1 MSFTLLPHTPY
12 LIPIHPL
19 ALSTGSMLSLS
30 RSLHI
35 LNVWILIIHQSI
47 VNARLRKQSTNQ
59 TQVIWQS
66 IESSNVLEEIGNN
79 GLPSEVFPLS
89 HCKGD
94 CDNDDECD
102 EGLTCMQ
109 RYRDEIVE
117 GCIGTIRDS
126 IDVCILEASTT
137 STQSRDDEIYP
148 TYAPSNWPS
157 YSPTLEKKQAT
168 IQNYTGLLVSKDPD
182 TGRLIYSKYK
192 NQGQD
197 NAVNTVPD
205 YSSAGYRG
213 GGVHIP
219 FITTKMVVHPS
230 DSAGDDWENIQSAI
244 DKVSALPIDSNG
256 FRGAVLIKAGDYT
269 VSKTLRI
276 LTSGVVIRG
285 EGSNVNGTRILYS
298 ATSKSNLF
306 EVGYRHQEDEDIL
319 WRDAAYPFPVRYTSQ
334 RIADSYGKR

>member
-1 MSFTLLPHTPY
+1 
-12 LIPIHPL
+12 
-19 ALSTGSMLSLS
+19 MLSSS

-47 VNARLRKQSTNQ
+47 VNARLRKQSSIHKSTNQ
-59 TQVIWQS
+59 TQVIWQQV
-66 IESSNVLEEIGNN
+66 ESSNVLEEIGNN

-94 CDNDDECD
+94 CDNDDEC
-102 EGLTCMQ
+102 EHGLTCMQ

-148 TYAPSNWPS
+148 TYAPSIWPS

-168 IQNYTGLLVSKDPD
+168 VQNYTGSLVSKDPD
-182 TGRLIYSKYK
+182 TGRLIYAKYK

-205 YSSAGYRG
+205 YSSAGYKG
-213 GGVHIP
+213 GGVTIP
-219 FITTKMVVHPS
+219 FINTKVVVRPS
-230 DSAGDDWENIQSAI
+230 DSADDDSENIQSAI
-244 DKVSALPIDSNG
+244 DKVSALPIDRNG

-285 EGSNVNGTRILYS
+285 EGSNEINGTRILYS
-298 ATSKSNLF
+298 ATQKSNLF
-306 EVGYRHQEDEDIL
+306 EVGHRHQDDEDIL

-334 RIADSYGKR
+334 RIADSYGKQESSLFWDL

>member
-1 MSFTLLPHTPY
+1 MFGY
-12 LIPIHPL
+12 
-19 ALSTGSMLSLS
+19 SLS
-30 RSLHI
+30 ITVLAYYI
-35 LNVWILIIHQSI
+35 TNA
-47 VNARLRKQSTNQ
+47 NARLRKQSSIHRSINE
-59 TQVIWQS
+59 TQVIWHS
-66 IESSNVLEEIGNN
+66 VESSNVLEEIGNN

-102 EGLTCMQ
+102 DGLTCMQ
-109 RYRDEIVE
+109 RYNNEVVE

-137 STQSRDDEIYP
+137 STQSRDDKIYP
-148 TYAPSNWPS
+148 TYAPSIWPS

-168 IQNYTGLLVSKDPD
+168 VQNYTGSLVSKDPD

-205 YSSAGYRG
+205 YSSAGYKG
-213 GGVHIP
+213 GGVPIP
-219 FITTKMVVHPS
+219 FITTKVVVSPN
-230 DSAGDDWENIQSAI
+230 DSADDDWENIQSAI

-285 EGSNVNGTRILYS
+285 EGSNDLNGTRILYS
-298 ATSKSNLF
+298 ATQKSNLF
-306 EVGYRHQEDEDIL
+306 EVGHRHPDDEEIL
-319 WRDAAYPFPVRYTSQ
+319 WRDAAYPFPVNYTSQ
-334 RIADSYGKR
+334 RIADSYGKQQSSLFWDL

>member
-1 MSFTLLPHTPY
+1 
-12 LIPIHPL
+12 
-19 ALSTGSMLSLS
+19 
-30 RSLHI
+30 
-35 LNVWILIIHQSI
+35 
-47 VNARLRKQSTNQ
+47 
-59 TQVIWQS
+59 VIWQS

-109 RYRDEIVE
+109 RYSDEEVD
-117 GCIGTIRDS
+117 GCIGTIRDYYS

-137 STQSRDDEIYP
+137 STQSRVDGIFP

-168 IQNYTGLLVSKDPD
+168 VQNYTGSLVSKDPD

-205 YSSAGYRG
+205 YSAAGYKG
-213 GGVHIP
+213 GGVPIP
-219 FITTKMVVHPS
+219 FITSKVVVSPS

-276 LTSGVVIRG
+276 FTSGVVIRG
-285 EGSNVNGTRILYS
+285 EGSNETRILYS
-298 ATSKSNLF
+298 ATQKSNLF
-306 EVGYRHQEDEDIL
+306 EVGHRHPDDEDIL

-334 RIADSYGKR
+334 RITDSYGKQESSLFWNL